1 MSYTEELAQ
10 MGIPKKESQE
20 LAESIYDVAW
30 LMVEMSQPTVTLA
43 DVDIDDDDWDEKFAE
58 HGKQFD
64 RHMAYL
70 ELAHA
75 IFEFAH
81 CQRRSFKMYCELD
94 KAIEEGERLG
104 LNIY

>member
-1 MSYTEELAQ
+1 MDIS
-10 MGIPKKESQE
+10 KKESQE
-20 LAESIYDVAW
+20 LAEQVHDIAW

-43 DVDIDDDDWDEKFAE
+43 DVDIDDDDWEEKFAE

-64 RHMAYL
+64 IHMAYS
-70 ELAHA
+70 ELYHC
-75 IFEFAH
+75 IFSFIH
-81 CQRRSFKMYCELD
+81 CQRRSFKMYSDLE